1 MGVAP
6 SDPREEDMGA
16 LNSIPLCSRGREVE
30 GEVDTNANR
39 PEKLENKEETIVV
52 QPETANNQGVDEEKK
67 SIEAPL
73 GDADDLE
80 GKGSES
86 EEKNCVS
93 EGAKVGDVVKGE
105 ETISS
110 QQHDEDGNEEV
121 SLDDET
127 IETIEVEDD
136 IPELHD
142 LEKPV
147 DLHITGLATEEDT
160 FRKTPTMLDATSAI
174 TNMLSEIVMESDS
187 REVVGR

>member
-16 LNSIPLCSRGREVE
+16 LSSIPLCSRGREVE

-39 PEKLENKEETIVV
+39 PEKLESKEETIVV
-52 QPETANNQGVDEEKK
+52 QPETANNQGVD
-67 SIEAPL
+67 
-73 GDADDLE
+73 DDLE
-80 GKGSES
+80 GKGSDS

-110 QQHDEDGNEEV
+110 QKHDEDGNEEV

-127 IETIEVEDD
+127 IETIEVEDG

-147 DLHITGLATEEDT
+147 DLHITGLSTEEDT
-160 FRKTPTMLDATSAI
+160 FRKTPTMLDTTSAI